1 MSSKDA
7 SPPAMKTIAV
17 HALKG
22 GVGKSTFAVNLAWA
36 SAALS
41 KRRTL
46 LWDLDPQA
54 AASWLLEPAKKA
66 KDAAQ
71 AVFSK
76 DIDARDL
83 CRATAIEGLDLL
95 AADNSLRELERMLID
110 LGKRKRLAKLL
121 ENLEKHYDRVLLD
134 CPPGLNET
142 SDQVLHAAD
151 LLVVPVI
158 PSPLVQ
164 KTLDDLSTFLVQRG
178 GKHPPILPVFS
189 MVDRRRKLHQA
200 AMSEHPDWPAI
211 PYASI
216 VEQMGI
222 KRAPLGTFAANSA
235 PAKEFVALWAL
246 IEKRLTAGK

>member
-1 MSSKDA
+1 MSKN
-7 SPPAMKTIAV
+7 AMKTVAV

-36 SAALS
+36 SAVRS
-41 KRRTL
+41 RRRTL
-46 LWDLDPQA
+46 LWDLDPQGA
-54 AASWLLEPAKKA
+54 ATWLLQPPKKA

-71 AVFSK
+71 AIFTRDV
-76 DIDARDL
+76 DAHDLVRPTIID
-83 CRATAIEGLDLL
+83 GLDLL
-95 AADNSLRELERMLID
+95 AADSSLRDLERVLIE
-110 LGKRKRLAKLL
+110 LGKRKRLARLL
-121 ENLEKHYDRVLLD
+121 DNLDKHYDRVLLD

-164 KTLDDLSTFLVQRG
+164 KTLDDLSTFLIQRG

-189 MVDRRRKLHQA
+189 MVDRRRKLHQVA
-200 AMSEHPDWPAI
+200 LTETPDWPVV

-222 KRAPLGTFAANSA
+222 KRMPLGAFAPASA
-235 PAKEFVALWAL
+235 PAREFAALWTL
-246 IEKRLTAGK
+246 IEQKLAQD

>member
-1 MSSKDA
+1 MTGKN
-7 SPPAMKTIAV
+7 AMKTIAV
-17 HALKG
+17 YALKG

-46 LWDLDPQA
+46 LWDLDPQGA
-54 AASWLLEPAKKA
+54 ATWLLKPAKMV

-71 AVFSK
+71 AVFAK
-76 DIDARDL
+76 DIDALEL
-83 CRATAIEGLDLL
+83 CRHTDIEGLDLL
-95 AADNSLRELERMLID
+95 AADTSLRGLERMLID

-121 ENLEKHYDRVLLD
+121 ESLDKQYDRVVLD

-158 PSPLVQ
+158 PSPLVE
-164 KTLDDLSTFLVQRG
+164 KTLDDLSTFLIQRG
-178 GKHPPILPVFS
+178 EKHPPILPVFS

-200 AMSEHPDWPAI
+200 SLAEHPDWPAV

-216 VEQMGI
+216 VEQMGN
-222 KRAPLGTFAANSA
+222 KRLPLGVFASSSA
-235 PAKEFVALWAL
+235 PAREFATLWAQ
-246 IEKRLTAGK
+246 IEHKLAN